1 MMKKFIDFY
10 KILNIPANADKSE
23 IKKAFKEL
31 AKQYHPDNLDK
42 NVSSEEY
49 EKSVNTFK
57 RINKIYQILMD
68 DEKRKKYDQK
78 YQQYMSQQETSKK
91 AVIIDLQDWK
101 EGNKRPRTGTIDNLY
116 SRVMHS
122 NNNKMDEYEGY
133 QDIKDQ
139 AEIEKEEPNST
150 LSKLAISKE
159 AQPTFLSSLRLKHQK
174 IMRGALL
181 AGAIIAVGIT
191 SLKVKAAIEEW
202 AESQLAEETV
212 DNYVPTTTIIRNYQ
226 VHLSDTLSQ
235 LAEDANCSQTE
246 IKLDNNRTDDS
257 LYFNEIIEI
266 PYHIPT
272 DELYKYTTTNLYQGE
287 NIEDYAATYET
298 TVDSLIKLNKEE
310 IIETNGRYI
319 VLSDTL
325 ITPTFSPY
333 ESTKV
338 SQK

>member
-1 MMKKFIDFY
+1 MKRFIDYY
-10 KILNIPANADKSE
+10 KVLNIPANADKSE
-23 IKKAFKEL
+23 IRKAFREL

-42 NVSSEEY
+42 NLSLEERS
-49 EKSVNTFK
+49 KSVNKFK
-57 RINKIYQILMD
+57 RINKIYEILMD
-68 DEKRKKYDQK
+68 DEKREKYDQK
-78 YQQYMSQQETSKK
+78 YQQYMSQQETPEKS
-91 AVIIDLQDWK
+91 VIINLQDWK
-101 EGNKRPRTGTIDNLY
+101 KENKRSQDGTIDNLY

-122 NNNKMDEYEGY
+122 SHEEDA
-133 QDIKDQ
+133 DIEEQ
-139 AEIEKEEPNST
+139 SEIEKEEQNKALRELT
-150 LSKLAISKE
+150 ISKE
-159 AQPTFLSSLRLKHQK
+159 GLPTFLSSLRLKPKK
-174 IMRGALL
+174 IMKGALL

-191 SLKVKAAIEEW
+191 SLKVKSAIDEW
-202 AESQLAEETV
+202 TERQLAEETV
-212 DNYVPTTTIIRNYQ
+212 DNYIPTTTIIRNYQ
-226 VHLSDTLSQ
+226 VHLGDTLSQ

-298 TVDSLIKLNKEE
+298 TVDSLIKLNKED
-310 IIETNGRYI
+310 IIETNDQYI

-338 SQK
+338 AQK

>member
-1 MMKKFIDFY
+1 MKRFIDYY
-10 KILNIPANADKSE
+10 KVLNIPENADKSE
-23 IKKAFKEL
+23 IRKAFREL

-42 NVSSEEY
+42 SLSLEERS
-49 EKSVNTFK
+49 KSVNTFK
-57 RINKIYQILMD
+57 RINKIYEILMD
-68 DEKRKKYDQK
+68 DKKREKYDQK
-78 YQQYMSQQETSKK
+78 YQQYMSQQETPGK
-91 AVIIDLQDWK
+91 AVIINLQDWK
-101 EGNKRPRTGTIDNLY
+101 KENKQTQEGTIDNLY

-122 NNNKMDEYEGY
+122 KNNEMDEYEEY
-133 QDIKDQ
+133 KEYKDIKDQ
-139 AEIEKEEPNST
+139 AEIERTNSALRKLIIFKEE
-150 LSKLAISKE
+150 L
-159 AQPTFLSSLRLKHQK
+159 PTFLSSLRLKPKK
-174 IMRGALL
+174 IMKGALL

-202 AESQLAEETV
+202 TERQLAEEAV
-212 DNYVPTTTIIRNYQ
+212 DNYIPTTTIIRNYQ
-226 VHLSDTLSQ
+226 VHLGDTLSQ

-257 LYFNEIIEI
+257 LYFNETIEI

-325 ITPTFSPY
+325 ITPTFAPY
-333 ESTKV
+333 QSTKGV
-338 SQK
+338 QK

>member
-42 NVSSEEY
+42 NVSPEEY

-101 EGNKRPRTGTIDNLY
+101 KGNKRPQAGTIDNLY

-122 NNNKMDEYEGY
+122 NNNKMDEYEKY

-150 LSKLAISKE
+150 LRKLAISKE
-159 AQPTFLSSLRLKHQK
+159 ARPTFLSSLRLKHQK

-191 SLKVKAAIEEW
+191 SLKVKSTIDEW
-202 AESQLAEETV
+202 EKSQLAEETT

-226 VHLSDTLSQ
+226 VHLGDTLSQ
-235 LAEDANCSQTE
+235 LAEDANCTQTE
-246 IKLDNNRTDDS
+246 IKIKNDRISDS
-257 LYFNEIIEI
+257 LYINEIIQI

-272 DELYKYTTTNLYQGE
+272 EELYKYTTTTLYQGE
-287 NIEDYAATYET
+287 NMEDYATQYQT
-298 TVDSLIKLNKEE
+298 TVDSLLKLNKEK
-310 IIETNGRYI
+310 IIETNGQYI

-325 ITPTFSPY
+325 ITPTFTPY
-333 ESTKV
+333 QSTKV
-338 SQK
+338 AQK